1 MEKKKRDESLDAV
14 CGLMIVYMIYGHICL
29 WSGIQQI
36 EWIPRLLYFFM
47 PWFFFKSGLFFK
59 PRSLSEELVGGA
71 RRLLLPYVA
80 FSILGQLV
88 FYVKWLCDG
97 NMPWQNYILSPLRT
111 LLHEGAV
118 LGNSPLWFL
127 LTLFLVRVIF
137 DACFLKGRECAG
149 VLSIVA
155 IIVAYIFRLMDF
167 HTFFYLPNVCAG
179 VFFYGCGYFLREKVN
194 RGYVIAIATLLYV
207 LYAVWF
213 PSYYDFRSNGI
224 AVEAYPFCIIASVG
238 GIISLDWIF
247 KQVSILQKPFVEI
260 GKNSM
265 TYYAVHWLV
274 LGASSLLFQNIL
286 NLANYS
292 LFAAFVMAN
301 VVTLPYLD
309 KQLNRHCRWIIG
321 K

>member
-36 EWIPRLLYFFM
+36 EWFPRLLYFFM

-59 PRSLSEELVGGA
+59 PRALREELVGGA

-80 FSILGQLV
+80 FSLLGQLV
-88 FYVKWLCDG
+88 FYVKWLWEG
-97 NMPWQNYILSPLRT
+97 NTPWQNFILVPLRT

-118 LGNSPLWFL
+118 MGNSPLWFL
-127 LTLFLVRVIF
+127 LTLFFVRVIF
-137 DACFLKGRECAG
+137 DACFLKGRKMAG
-149 VLSIVA
+149 ILTLVA
-155 IIVAYIFRLMDF
+155 IIAAYIFRVVDF
-167 HTFFYLPNVCAG
+167 HTFFYVPNVCTG
-179 VFFYGCGYFLREKVN
+179 VFFYGCGYFLREKVDSK
-194 RGYVIAIATLLYV
+194 YVLVIATLLYIV
-207 LYAVWF
+207 YAAWF

-224 AVEAYPFCIIASVG
+224 TVAAYPYCISACLG

-247 KQVSILQKPFVEI
+247 KQSSFLQKPFVKI

-265 TYYAVHWLV
+265 TYYAAHWIV
-274 LGASSLLFQNIL
+274 LAVFSLLFQDMMNMKGNDL
-286 NLANYS
+286 FLAFAVANGIS
-292 LFAAFVMAN
+292 L
-301 VVTLPYLD
+301 PCLD
-309 KQLNRHCRWIIG
+309 FLFDKHCRWIIG